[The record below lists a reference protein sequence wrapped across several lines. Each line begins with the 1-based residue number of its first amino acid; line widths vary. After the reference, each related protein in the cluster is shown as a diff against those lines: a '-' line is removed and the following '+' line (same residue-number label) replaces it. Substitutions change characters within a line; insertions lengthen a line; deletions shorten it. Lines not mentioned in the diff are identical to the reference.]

1 MNMSTLITRI
11 KLKLGLLNLA
21 TPFENINKTI
31 VTILNTITTPTFSI
45 YLPVKETLNVSLND
59 LEVLEKN
66 NDYMKVLLPDFKTRK
81 LLYVFDIE
89 YNNDNLS
96 GLGCYWGGIPFQFG
110 STFNQ
115 LMLANAGTSLMNQ
128 MIPKM
133 TFNFESPRT
142 LYVYNVYA
150 SAQVKILLGFEHDL
164 SLASIPETSRDEYY
178 KLALL
183 DVKENLYPTL
193 KMYTEVSTSIGNINL
208 KLDDWASAEDQRR
221 DLLEKWDDT
230 YHLDHKNIYYG

>member
-1 MNMSTLITRI
+1 MSTLITRI

-89 YNNDNLS
+89 YNLSVLIIYLNLRIVKITV
-96 GLGCYWGGIPFQFG
+96 CGGIFRLESRDDRVHTVDAEFG
-110 STFNQ
+110 GRIDGVYCHPPDSERVAYLILRAAENI
-115 LMLANAGTSLMNQ
+115 GRSVS
-128 MIPKM
+128 
-133 TFNFESPRT
+133 FEPGPDIKSARFLNEVYLIDAAVREGGAQPVVEILPYKIEYIVISHIIICQSPR
-142 LYVYNVYA
+142 
-150 SAQVKILLGFEHDL
+150 
-164 SLASIPETSRDEYY
+164 
-178 KLALL
+178 
-183 DVKENLYPTL
+183 
-193 KMYTEVSTSIGNINL
+193 
-208 KLDDWASAEDQRR
+208 
-221 DLLEKWDDT
+221 
-230 YHLDHKNIYYG
+230 